1 MPAPERTTIV
11 SGPAVSPQSRAVA
24 FVAQDIESGRTRVWV
39 RTLASGDTRAIA
51 GSEGATRPFWSAD
64 GEALAFFANG
74 HLKTSTLGA
83 DPPRPLAAVGLDAG
97 GGAWNAD
104 GLILFAGA
112 RSGRQSIAAAG
123 GQVSSVTTLDSARRE
138 QAHRWPVFL
147 PDGRSFLFT
156 VVSADAGRAGTYLG
170 SLDGRQP
177 TRLFDTPNTFAT
189 YAPSGHILYVHDGA
203 LMAQVF
209 DAEAGRVRG
218 APVVVAPNI
227 TSPDVLNGAAIS
239 ASAGGLLA
247 FGGPSG
253 GRLAWFDRRGTRL
266 ATLDA
271 PTPLHNPLLAG
282 DQRQV
287 LADTSG
293 EVNPDLQG
301 VWRLDLERGTRARL
315 IRGGAALWSPDMQQV
330 AYTSGRDFY
339 LTPAAGH
346 GEQHLLLRSPEAKGL
361 NDWSRDGRYIVFIS
375 TGPATK
381 KDLWVLPLFG
391 DRTPLPFRRT
401 PSDEL
406 QGQISPDGR
415 WLAYTSDQSGTWEV
429 YVQSFPVPGTPHLV
443 SRGGGGDPHWRGDG
457 RELFYVG
464 LDHTVMAV
472 AVAREPDW
480 QAAQPQ
486 PLFRAPLAG
495 DLTRFRTRYQVTAD
509 GQRFLLDAIDDD
521 SVQGLTLIVNWPAL
535 RSGRDR
541 VDAWR

>member
-1 MPAPERTTIV
+1 MGDSDRNSRSSAADYSFDAFRVDAARRQVSRGGEVVQLNPRVFETLVVLLRHAGRVVEKDELMKAVWPDSFVSDDSLTQSIWALRRALGDDWSQPRFVATVPRRGYRFIAPVTVSSPDARADAAAGAAAVPVHEPPAAPGAIDWPASQPATPIDAARGAGGLRSGGGRRAIPAAWAAAGTAAMFLLVAGVVFTWTRPEPSLGAIRTLVPAPERTTIV

-239 ASAGGLLA
+239 ASAGAPHLRRHL
-247 FGGPSG
+247 
-253 GRLAWFDRRGTRL
+253 GRPARL
-266 ATLDA
+266 VRSPRHA
-271 PTPLHNPLLAG
+271 AG
-282 DQRQV
+282 DARR
-287 LADTSG
+287 AD
-293 EVNPDLQG
+293 
-301 VWRLDLERGTRARL
+301 
-315 IRGGAALWSPDMQQV
+315 AAAQS
-330 AYTSGRDFY
+330 AACGR
-339 LTPAAGH
+339 PAAG
-346 GEQHLLLRSPEAKGL
+346 AC
-361 NDWSRDGRYIVFIS
+361 RYE
-375 TGPATK
+375 
-381 KDLWVLPLFG
+381 
-391 DRTPLPFRRT
+391 R
-401 PSDEL
+401 
-406 QGQISPDGR
+406 
-415 WLAYTSDQSGTWEV
+415 
-429 YVQSFPVPGTPHLV
+429 
-443 SRGGGGDPHWRGDG
+443 
-457 RELFYVG
+457 
-464 LDHTVMAV
+464 
-472 AVAREPDW
+472 
-480 QAAQPQ
+480 
-486 PLFRAPLAG
+486 
-495 DLTRFRTRYQVTAD
+495 
-509 GQRFLLDAIDDD
+509 
-521 SVQGLTLIVNWPAL
+521 
-535 RSGRDR
+535 
-541 VDAWR
+541 